1 MKKFLNKKTILIT
14 CISLLLIVGIGS
26 TVAYV
31 IAKTALVKNTFKPTD
46 VSCKVYADGGI
57 TEISGA
63 SMSAQIINDVQ
74 IKNTGNTD
82 AYIRVALVVNWS
94 YIDSS
99 SKTHVWAHP
108 PQEGDD
114 GDYTLDLNLA
124 ESDDWF
130 KGSDGF
136 YYCKKPISATEMTSV
151 LLNSV
156 NVNKENAPVGTD
168 GTRYYF
174 SIEIVASAIQ
184 ANPDSVVQ
192 DHWGVTVEN
201 NNIVSK

>member
-1 MKKFLNKKTILIT
+1 MKKLLNHKTILII
-14 CISLLLIVGIGS
+14 CIALLLIVGIGS
-26 TVAYV
+26 TIAYV
-31 IAKTALVKNTFKPTD
+31 IVQTDFVKNTFSPTD
-46 VSCKVYADGGI
+46 VSCKVYTDKGTTEVVGG
-57 TEISGA
+57 A
-63 SMSAQIINDVQ
+63 MSAQAINDVQ
-74 IKNTGNTD
+74 IKNTGDTD

-94 YIDSS
+94 YVDSS
-99 SKTHVWAHP
+99 SKTHVWAQTP
-108 PQEGDD
+108 LEGVD
-114 GDYTLDLNLA
+114 GDYTLDMNLEA
-124 ESDDWF
+124 TDDWF

-136 YYCKKPISATEMTSV
+136 YYCKKPISAMEMTSV

-168 GTRYYF
+168 GARYYF
-174 SIEIVASAIQ
+174 SIEVVASAIQ